1 MKDIEGVVTSKGQ
14 LVIPA
19 KLRRAF
25 NIRKGTKVR
34 FERIRGGIAIYP
46 RSGVFDSI
54 ERFHGILGGLG
65 LPPDIEKE
73 PDREIE

>member
-1 MKDIEGVVTSKGQ
+1 MEKLEGVVTSKGQ

-19 KLRRAF
+19 KLRRAMR
-25 NIRKGTKVR
+25 IGAGTRVR
-34 FERIRGGIAIYP
+34 FERIKGGIAVYP
-46 RSGVFDSI
+46 KQFDDI
-54 ERFHGILGGLG
+54 ERFHGIFAGLG

>member
-1 MKDIEGVVTSKGQ
+1 MEKLEGVVTSKGQ

-19 KLRRAF
+19 KLRRALR
-25 NIRKGTKVR
+25 IEKGTRVR
-34 FERIRGGIAIYP
+34 FERIKGGI
-46 RSGVFDSI
+46 GVFPKQFEDI
-54 ERFHGILGGLG
+54 ERFHGIFAGLG